1 MRPKIVIAV
10 LLAATGV
17 LGLAVLLP
25 QLTRPKLPGVMPGPS
40 SGATVVGNPEPMK
53 VVSVPAPPA
62 VSKVK
67 PAVAAPPV
75 VQPAPPIVNVH
86 DRVAELMALAMN
98 NDSNSLAIIWSE
110 LANPDQEIRAGA
122 LAAVVQFG
130 DRSVTPRLRE
140 LAAQTEEAKEKADIN
155 AAADY
160 LELPSLTEIRNNQ
173 STNSPASR

>member
-1 MRPKIVIAV
+1 
-10 LLAATGV
+10 
-17 LGLAVLLP
+17 
-25 QLTRPKLPGVMPGPS
+25 
-40 SGATVVGNPEPMK
+40 
-53 VVSVPAPPA
+53 
-62 VSKVK
+62 
-67 PAVAAPPV
+67 
-75 VQPAPPIVNVH
+75 
-86 DRVAELMALAMN
+86 MALAMN